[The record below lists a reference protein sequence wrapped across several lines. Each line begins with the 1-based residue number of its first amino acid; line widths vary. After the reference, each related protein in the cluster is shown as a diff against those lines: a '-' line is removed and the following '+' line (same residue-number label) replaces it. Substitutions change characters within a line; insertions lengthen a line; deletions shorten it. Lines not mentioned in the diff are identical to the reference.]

1 MAPVFLHAQKW
12 LPDAAS
18 FTWGCYGS
26 GAGFAIG
33 GARPSLCRLQSDGIA
48 DPCGQCYRKI
58 FHRPH
63 PDWGNG
69 SLLAAVRSN
78 PLLNE
83 PNLANAQYC
92 HCLELVFA
100 ALRQWR
106 LAQLNRMRSPRII
119 AQLD

>member
-1 MAPVFLHAQKW
+1 MGITALARALLSVAPDHRSVACNLVVSQA
-12 LPDAAS
+12 PAA
-18 FTWGCYGS
+18 
-26 GAGFAIG
+26 
-33 GARPSLCRLQSDGIA
+33 D
-48 DPCGQCYRKI
+48 CYRKR
-58 FHRPH
+58 FNRPH